1 MNRIAC
7 GIAVGVLAVGG
18 LAAWGWYALGRD
30 ELRPQ
35 PEVSSSEPLVRAP
48 IVVREGPLP
57 KEAGLRLEQFEKA
70 LAKAHEALVTEFQ
83 DAEGFGMDRLP
94 VVRKHTLELQGTP
107 PQHTWSTEQLEKD
120 HGVDRQPLERLH
132 LFSAV
137 GFSKTTSSD
146 THESQG
152 LMYSRRWNVVALDLV
167 GLATHDEPV
176 AYVSKQ
182 LPRMKELKNSPT
194 RPLDVFEKVALERLH
209 AGDDLFVRRA
219 GTDVRV
225 LGALRAAD
233 QCLRCHGGSRGDLL
247 GAFSYTLRVSV
258 GTPVHFAPK
267 K

>member
-1 MNRIAC
+1 
-7 GIAVGVLAVGG
+7 
-18 LAAWGWYALGRD
+18 
-30 ELRPQ
+30 
-35 PEVSSSEPLVRAP
+35 
-48 IVVREGPLP
+48 
-57 KEAGLRLEQFEKA
+57 
-70 LAKAHEALVTEFQ
+70 
-83 DAEGFGMDRLP
+83 
-94 VVRKHTLELQGTP
+94 
-107 PQHTWSTEQLEKD
+107 LEKD

-137 GFSKTTSSD
+137 GFSRTGNGD

-152 LMYSRRWNVVALDLV
+152 LMVSRRWNVVALDLV

-182 LPRMKELKNSPT
+182 LPKMKELKNSPT
-194 RPLDVFEKVALERLH
+194 RPLDVFETLALDRLH

-225 LGALRAAD
+225 LGSLRAAD
-233 QCLRCHGGSRGDLL
+233 QCLRCHGGARGDLL

-258 GTPVHFAPK
+258 GTPVHSSK